1 MFALNCNKSFGV
13 EESLLFVE
21 TRFETRFVDDM
32 RSSLYL
38 VAMLSELMGLVM

>member
-1 MFALNCNKSFGV
+1 MFAVNCNKSFGL

-21 TRFETRFVDDM
+21 TRFGDDM